1 MPVCD
6 VSLSLIGLIAQ
17 FVDGKLERF
26 VAKHSRGMHIVDDR
40 HGFRP
45 TGTEK
50 WLKSGFLDHKKV
62 MPLSILER
70 QACYFMFS
78 EPAAVCQNMFLA
90 SEAIGIGGWMHCGF
104 LSREALE
111 ALGFRTV
118 VPHVIAMLANPVG
131 VDGVFQACCPPL
143 FPSMDAAVDT
153 VLASLSRQHSA
164 SAAASQSAGPVPYL
178 ISDAEHREGTVEI
191 SDEGIACTK
200 AICSYIHETYGRFP
214 GTADAMHLIVVHA
227 SPSFGYRLL

>member
-1 MPVCD
+1 MSGSTLFMPVCD

-143 FPSMDAAVDT
+143 LSEHGCRRRCGTRLAV
-153 VLASLSRQHSA
+153 
-164 SAAASQSAGPVPYL
+164 AAALSVGCRFA
-178 ISDAEHREGTVEI
+178 ISGTGSV
-191 SDEGIACTK
+191 SDLRC
-200 AICSYIHETYGRFP
+200 
-214 GTADAMHLIVVHA
+214 
-227 SPSFGYRLL
+227 